1 MMDFKKKS
9 WIYSSKNGSNHLTY
23 FFLLWKRWQWEQ
35 QKELHFFVWSL
46 SHCLQVCTSWWK
58 YLYVWVYPPILPQPL
73 AKMDGCHSR
82 RWGSICLWNPPESIL
97 WIYRGGSK
105 PEQEDD
111 ETLGQ
116 LCSDRVC
123 MNTDWSCTIS
133 SRLFSSVLVVFLCF
147 SPRNP
152 STDKFKWPPLTP
164 ENKEYITLNTSPPEI
179 KTHFRAEK
187 CHFWNNIFP
196 QIMNV
201 TGKMSFMHLN
211 SNVACITQSWQK
223 IYILKFIF
231 HAVCP
236 QLPCRRVL
244 HKLTVGV
251 RPAILG
257 AKNLVPLPSHDWW
270 VHGIAPWFCPFT
282 AAQLLSLFLIL
293 SGTQWFRE
301 LINLM

>member
-1 MMDFKKKS
+1 MAVIIWLIFFYCERDDNENNKQNVLRTVSSSLVRRLITRIFFFMLFYWENWDRKKK
-9 WIYSSKNGSNHLTY
+9 
-23 FFLLWKRWQWEQ
+23 Q
-35 QKELHFFVWSL
+35 QHFFVWSL

-82 RWGSICLWNPPESIL
+82 LWGSICLWNPPESIP

-116 LCSDRVC
+116 FCSDRVC

-179 KTHFRAEK
+179 KTHFKAEK

-201 TGKMSFMHLN
+201 TGKMSFIHLN
-211 SNVACITQSWQK
+211 SNVACVPQSWQN
-223 IYILKFIF
+223 IYTKVYLL
-231 HAVCP
+231 CC
-236 QLPCRRVL
+236 L
-244 HKLTVGV
+244 
-251 RPAILG
+251 
-257 AKNLVPLPSHDWW
+257 S
-270 VHGIAPWFCPFT
+270 T
-282 AAQLLSLFLIL
+282 AALQ
-293 SGTQWFRE
+293 TCAP
-301 LINLM
+301 